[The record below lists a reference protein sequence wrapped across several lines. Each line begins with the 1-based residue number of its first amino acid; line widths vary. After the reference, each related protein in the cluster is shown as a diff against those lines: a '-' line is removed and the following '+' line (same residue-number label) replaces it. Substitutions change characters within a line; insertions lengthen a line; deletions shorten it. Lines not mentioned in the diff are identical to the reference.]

1 MAKPTWISLSK
12 SSGTGNDT
20 VQVTAQSFTGRVKRT
35 GTITGKAVRGGSD
48 STTVEQTG
56 KAEHITITSERM
68 LNVPATGQQVTLQG
82 TSNSAA
88 LKVILSDITATVD
101 SLKINGEEQE
111 GWDGNK
117 TINITGDPGASAEY
131 EFEIIVSIPENK
143 TENALTGKTIKI
155 DNSNAEDSVEAEISW
170 SQAAGVKTYSEII
183 PIMGLKYADIPAKG
197 GTAIPHAPTYRQ
209 TWGWNGK
216 TTGGGTVTDG
226 ATISYGFTSQ
236 PMGVS
241 IDRETGQF
249 EVDSLGTTVKE
260 RTKIATVQATISLNG
275 KTANSSWDVYQS
287 ANEASYGEVTIQLG
301 IGTEIP
307 ASGGSVSQ
315 INGTTGTQTVTFT
328 SGSERAG
335 EVSISYGDAVTG
347 ANLATTV
354 KSRTQVGTLDI
365 TATGEGGK
373 TAEEHVPIYQQANAA
388 TYGEVTYGVSES
400 ISVPVEGKEYD
411 FNEIAQPAQTVSYTS
426 GAQRTES
433 SGTSPV
439 QFTISIEEVSPLEGF
454 TTDGDFNT
462 VTVSENTSSDQRGPY
477 SITLSITGEG
487 GKSTSGTIEFTQQA
501 DDSILIITPDS
512 LTLLAGGES
521 KTLTITSNDSW
532 ILS

>member
-35 GTITGKAVRGGSD
+35 GTITGKAVKGGSD

-117 TINITGDPGASAEY
+117 TINIIGDPGATAEY
-131 EFEIIVSIPENK
+131 NWEIILTCSENK
-143 TENALTGKTIKI
+143 TGIEIPGEITI
-155 DNSNAEDSVEAEISW
+155 DNSNSEDSVKDTISVIQ
-170 SQAAGVKTYSEII
+170 SAGQKTYSEITI
-183 PIMGLKYADIPAKG
+183 TTELAYSDIPAAG
-197 GTAIPHAPTYRQ
+197 GSVSPNQITYSQ
-209 TWGWNGK
+209 TWGWNGA
-216 TTGGGTVTDG
+216 TTGGGTITTG
-226 ATISYGFTSQ
+226 AEISYAGHAVNPSTGEVTAS
-236 PMGVS
+236 S
-241 IDRETGQF
+241 LETI
-249 EVDSLGTTVKE
+249 VKE
-260 RTKIATVQATISLNG
+260 RTKISQVVATVTLNG
-275 KTANSSWDVYQS
+275 KEKNTAADVYQE
-287 ANEASYGEVTIQLG
+287 ANTARCGKVTIQLG
-301 IGTEIP
+301 AGTDVP
-307 ASGGSVSQ
+307 ASGGSISQ
-315 INGTTGTQTVTFT
+315 ISGTTGTQTVTFT
-328 SGSERAG
+328 SGAERAG
-335 EVSISYGDAVTG
+335 EVEISYGTAVTG
-347 ANLATTV
+347 TNLATTV
-354 KSRTQVGTLDI
+354 KSRTQIGTLDV
-365 TATGEGGK
+365 TATGEGGN
-373 TAEEHVPIYQQANAA
+373 TAQEHVPIYQEANVA

-433 SGTSPV
+433 SETSPV

-487 GKSTSGTIEFTQQA
+487 SKSTSGTIEFTQQA

>member
-1 MAKPTWISLSK
+1 MAKPTWINLSK

-20 VQVTAQSFTGRVKRT
+20 VQVTASAFTGRVKRT
-35 GTITGKAVRGGSD
+35 GTITGTATKGGSD

-56 KAEHITITSERM
+56 KAEHITVTSESM
-68 LNVPATGQQVTLQG
+68 INVPATGQQVTLQG

-88 LKVILSDITATVD
+88 LKVILSDVTATIN
-101 SLKINGEEQE
+101 SLKINGEVQE
-111 GWDGNK
+111 DWDGSES
-117 TINITGDPGASAEY
+117 INIPGDPGASAEY
-131 EFEIIVSIPENK
+131 TWEIILTVSENK
-143 TENALTGKTIKI
+143 TGIIIPGEITI
-155 DNSNAEDSVEAEISW
+155 DNSNSGDSVKGTVSVI
-170 SQAAGVKTYSEII
+170 QNAGRKTYSEITI
-183 PIMGLKYADIPAKG
+183 TTGLAYDDIPASG
-197 GTAIPHAPTYRQ
+197 GSVSPKQITYSQ

-216 TTGGGTVTDG
+216 TTGGGTVTEG

-249 EVDSLGTTVKE
+249 EVDSLGTTEKE
-260 RTKIATVQATISLNG
+260 RTKIATVRATISLNG
-275 KTANSSWDVYQS
+275 KTANSPWDVYQS

-301 IGTEIP
+301 SASDVP
-307 ASGGSVSQ
+307 ASGGSVSE
-315 INGTTGTQTVTFT
+315 ISGTTGTQTVTFT

-347 ANLATTV
+347 ANLGTTV
-354 KSRTQVGTLDI
+354 KSRTQIGTLDV

-373 TAEEHVPIYQQANAA
+373 TSEGHVPIYQQANNA
-388 TYGEVTYGVSES
+388 TYGEVTYGVSDS
-400 ISVPVEGKEYD
+400 ISVPAGGKEYD
-411 FNEIAQPAQTVSYTS
+411 FNEIAQPSQTVRYTS

-433 SGTSPV
+433 GSNPV
-439 QFTISIEEVSPLEGF
+439 QFTISIEEVSPLKGF
-454 TTDGDFNT
+454 TTDGDSNT
-462 VTVSENTSSDQRGPY
+462 VTVSENTSSAQRGPY

-501 DDSILIITPDS
+501 SDSTLVITPET
-512 LTLLAGGES
+512 LTFLAGGES

-532 ILS
+532 TLS

>member
-1 MAKPTWISLSK
+1 
-12 SSGTGNDT
+12 
-20 VQVTAQSFTGRVKRT
+20 
-35 GTITGKAVRGGSD
+35 
-48 STTVEQTG
+48 
-56 KAEHITITSERM
+56 
-68 LNVPATGQQVTLQG
+68 
-82 TSNSAA
+82 
-88 LKVILSDITATVD
+88 
-101 SLKINGEEQE
+101 
-111 GWDGNK
+111 
-117 TINITGDPGASAEY
+117 
-131 EFEIIVSIPENK
+131 
-143 TENALTGKTIKI
+143 
-155 DNSNAEDSVEAEISW
+155 
-170 SQAAGVKTYSEII
+170 
-183 PIMGLKYADIPAKG
+183 
-197 GTAIPHAPTYRQ
+197 
-209 TWGWNGK
+209 
-216 TTGGGTVTDG
+216 
-226 ATISYGFTSQ
+226 
-236 PMGVS
+236 MGVS